1 MAIIAVS
8 VLLTCSAFLLLR
20 RAYFTA
26 FPKAPPKPKP
36 KTSPSKDETTTAA
49 SNNASPPWRTDSL
62 QSATIT
68 PAALTRA
75 EAAAQK
81 AEIAAARAAAA
92 YRGPYTLSTSP
103 PALAGYPLA
112 LSPELGPY
120 ATEEERELNRVMQTH
135 AAHAAAAV
143 AHGKAMTQAAAR
155 VREAA
160 LRLSRLD
167 TEDVVMIEEEP
178 WLDTTALVSA
188 NRSATPTTAVVP
200 RPRDSLGSTHSEA
213 ELLDGEE
220 KEKLYIQALVAETMT
235 RSLVKPPWWIAS
247 PPPDVHGPPAP
258 FMSPSMQNRMLSGLE
273 AEDSPTKDAK
283 PNGGPA
289 IATKKPRSPPER
301 ASKGPRSPPSL
312 QPPPQLTPPLPLPP
326 APAPA
331 PAPAMPVRPPPPQ
344 MRPPAPSP
352 AAAPPPARPP
362 PPLGSRPPPPARC
375 RNPPLRAHVR
385 CSSTPAGYT
394 PGSSTPATAGGPPL
408 VTPANKVR
416 RTSKGGVSL

>member
-273 AEDSPTKDAK
+273 AEDSPTRMRSRMV
-283 PNGGPA
+283 GQLSRRQ
-289 IATKKPRSPPER
+289 PRSPPER
-301 ASKGPRSPPSL
+301 ASRPRSPPSL

-326 APAPA
+326 AQHRRRTSVQFGRHRLRCVHRHPRLRQRLRQHALRRRW
-331 PAPAMPVRPPPPQ
+331 V
-344 MRPPAPSP
+344 SP
-352 AAAPPPARPP
+352 ASAGSVPQPAA
-362 PPLGSRPPPPARC
+362 C
-375 RNPPLRAHVR
+375 AHVR
-385 CSSTPAGYT
+385 CSSTGYT
-394 PGSSTPATAGGPPL
+394 QL
-408 VTPANKVR
+408 
-416 RTSKGGVSL
+416 